1 MLCERGLP
9 GVTERGQGREAG
21 TEKWDGKLRKEN
33 DKTPR
38 SEAAPCSTC
47 AGLPSSVGR
56 SAGGGL
62 WVAACWHPVSVSEG
76 WSPLWGCRFLCW
88 ARSELL
94 LHDIQVMRSRKEG
107 APSRKVLPGRMG
119 RLRTPNPQGSP
130 WPSGRR
136 PSPLTMALF
145 PSGSHLVCGRIL
157 WAWSGE
163 GARLTQSSCGKGRGE
178 EWVSEARRKCLFSWK
193 HGTSSIMVFKMSFA
207 LYKFMEKDCMLKS
220 LKANFVLNTK
230 VLL

>member
-1 MLCERGLP
+1 MPCKRSLP
-9 GVTERGQGREAG
+9 GVRSGTRGWNREVGRMESG
-21 TEKWDGKLRKEN
+21 RKESYKN
-33 DKTPR
+33 TPVR
-38 SEAAPCSTC
+38 AAPRFTC

-56 SAGGGL
+56 RAGGWL
-62 WVAACWHPVSVSEG
+62 WVASCWNPAGVSEG
-76 WSPLWGCRFLCW
+76 WSPLWGSRFLCW
-88 ARSELL
+88 ARSELF
-94 LHDIQVMRSRKEG
+94 LHDIQVMLSRKEG
-107 APSRKVLPGRMG
+107 APSRKVLPGGMG
-119 RLRTPNPQGSP
+119 RLRIPNPQVSP

-157 WAWSGE
+157 WAWRGE
-163 GARLTQSSCGKGRGE
+163 GAGLTQSNCGKGQCEG
-178 EWVSEARRKCLFSWK
+178 WVSEASGSVWFSSK